1 MNKEYK
7 ISEML
12 EQLTEKLKAKG
23 CHFLADIEFSD
34 NSEWISGEFSYFCF
48 IFINCYFYLR
58 VVSET
63 FQCENSVT
71 IVVYQ

>member
-34 NSEWISGEFSYFCF
+34 NTEWISGEFSYFCF
-48 IFINCYFYLR
+48 IFL
-58 VVSET
+58 
-63 FQCENSVT
+63 
-71 IVVYQ
+71 IVIFI

>member
-34 NSEWISGEFSYFCF
+34 NSEWISGEFSFF
-48 IFINCYFYLR
+48 VLFSLIVIFI
-58 VVSET
+58 
-63 FQCENSVT
+63 
-71 IVVYQ
+71 